1 MKKYIIGS
9 IVLCLCVGA
18 LYLWKGNGGD
28 QTKRNAS
35 GSALVIR
42 PAALER
48 GRLNVDVSATGVI
61 NPINVVEVKSKASGL
76 VEKIPIEASDVV
88 QSGQLIAR
96 LDQTDTRNA
105 LEQAIADSQVASA
118 VLIQQENNWR
128 RAKDLFEKNLLAQ
141 SEYDQINVEYVR
153 AKATLV
159 KSQSNLVLARQKM
172 AETTVR
178 SPIDGIVLS
187 RTVSEGQIVAS
198 AVSNAGGGTTIAR
211 LAAMDRVYLTAA
223 VDEVDIGKIR
233 VGQRGRIVADA
244 YPGDVFFG
252 EVVRVAA
259 QSTVIQNVTTFD
271 VILLVPNRGNKLKAG
286 MNATVTVDIA
296 GKDDALL
303 IGNDLLRT
311 YAEVQADK
319 KILEEAGVVLP
330 EKRGDRT
337 QDSSGRG
344 MGRKRMREQNSG
356 SDSTRLRFVV
366 LSEAGTLRAH
376 PVRIGLSNADVSE
389 VLSGLDDSSRVMLV
403 VYSQAL
409 KESERFKDRMKERTS
424 FSR

>member
-1 MKKYIIGS
+1 MKKYILGS

-18 LYLWKGNGGD
+18 LYLWKGNGSD

-88 QSGQLIAR
+88 HSGQLIAR

-271 VILLVPNRGNKLKAG
+271 VILLVPNRG
-286 MNATVTVDIA
+286 
-296 GKDDALL
+296 
-303 IGNDLLRT
+303 
-311 YAEVQADK
+311 
-319 KILEEAGVVLP
+319 
-330 EKRGDRT
+330 
-337 QDSSGRG
+337 
-344 MGRKRMREQNSG
+344 
-356 SDSTRLRFVV
+356 
-366 LSEAGTLRAH
+366 
-376 PVRIGLSNADVSE
+376 
-389 VLSGLDDSSRVMLV
+389 
-403 VYSQAL
+403 
-409 KESERFKDRMKERTS
+409 
-424 FSR
+424 